1 MKFLSRVAW
10 SEGMYLGPHHFQAQS
25 RYFED
30 SVQFATSTC
39 WFQGWGI
46 IGHALDEQAIAN
58 GTVALLHARGI
69 FPDGLPFE
77 MPHSDSLPA
86 PRTITDL
93 FLPTYEELVIH
104 LAIPDR
110 KPEGLN
116 CSLNNGSVEARY
128 VAAERVLHDE
138 NTGRDEKSVRLG
150 RKNIRLLAESEL
162 TPGLVSMPIARVR
175 RDGSGHLHYDPTF
188 VPPCT
193 TIAASEHLL
202 MMVRRLVEVM
212 EEKSATLASS
222 KASKGK
228 FEAGM
233 SAMDVAN
240 FWFLHTINASLA
252 PLRHFF
258 FSKRGHPEELFRE
271 MSRLGGSL
279 CTFAVESHPRTLP
292 VYDHLHLDRCFQ
304 ELDDHIRRHLE
315 IVVPSNT
322 VTIPLKA
329 VAPNFYAG
337 DVIDS
342 RCLRK
347 SRWILGLNSPIGE
360 AQVILKT
367 PQAIK
372 LCSSKYVGELVKRA
386 LPGLTLT
393 HMQVPPSAISAK
405 VDLQY
410 FSMTQAGPCWD
421 HIVQTRSVGIY
432 VPAELPK
439 PELELQVILDS

>member
-1 MKFLSRVAW
+1 
-10 SEGMYLGPHHFQAQS
+10 
-25 RYFED
+25 
-30 SVQFATSTC
+30 
-39 WFQGWGI
+39 
-46 IGHALDEQAIAN
+46 
-58 GTVALLHARGI
+58 
-69 FPDGLPFE
+69 
-77 MPHSDSLPA
+77 
-86 PRTITDL
+86 
-93 FLPTYEELVIH
+93 
-104 LAIPDR
+104 
-110 KPEGLN
+110 
-116 CSLNNGSVEARY
+116 
-128 VAAERVLHDE
+128 
-138 NTGRDEKSVRLG
+138 
-150 RKNIRLLAESEL
+150 
-162 TPGLVSMPIARVR
+162 
-175 RDGSGHLHYDPTF
+175 
-188 VPPCT
+188 
-193 TIAASEHLL
+193 
-202 MMVRRLVEVM
+202 
-212 EEKSATLASS
+212 
-222 KASKGK
+222 
-228 FEAGM
+228 M

-410 FSMTQAGPCWD
+410 FSVTQAGPCWD

-432 VPAELPK
+432 VPAELPR
-439 PELELQVILDS
+439 PEMELQVILES

>member
-30 SVQFATSTC
+30 SVQFATSSC

-46 IGHALDEQAIAN
+46 IGHGLDEQAIAN

-77 MPHSDSLPA
+77 MPHSDSLPG
-86 PRTITDL
+86 PRNITDL

-104 LAIPDR
+104 LAIPER

-175 RDGSGHLHYDPTF
+175 RDGSGHLHY
-188 VPPCT
+188 
-193 TIAASEHLL
+193 
-202 MMVRRLVEVM
+202 
-212 EEKSATLASS
+212 
-222 KASKGK
+222 
-228 FEAGM
+228 
-233 SAMDVAN
+233 
-240 FWFLHTINASLA
+240 
-252 PLRHFF
+252 
-258 FSKRGHPEELFRE
+258 
-271 MSRLGGSL
+271 
-279 CTFAVESHPRTLP
+279 
-292 VYDHLHLDRCFQ
+292 HLHLDRFFQ

-410 FSMTQAGPCWD
+410 FSVTQAGPCWD

-432 VPAELPK
+432 VPAELPR
-439 PELELQVILDS
+439 PEMELQ